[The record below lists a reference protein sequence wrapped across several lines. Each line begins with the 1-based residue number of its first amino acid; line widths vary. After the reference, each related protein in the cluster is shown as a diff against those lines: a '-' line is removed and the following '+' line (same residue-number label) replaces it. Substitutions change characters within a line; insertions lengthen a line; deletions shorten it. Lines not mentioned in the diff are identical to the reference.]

1 MTVMKINAV
10 AFLEGKTPRLIF
22 DVPRESGFFRV
33 FSLIRVRFLGE
44 RRRYPKKITTGGMR
58 RSF

>member
-22 DVPRESGFFRV
+22 DVPREGGFFRV
-33 FSLIRVRFLGE
+33 FSLIRVRF
-44 RRRYPKKITTGGMR
+44 
-58 RSF
+58 